1 MKHIGVHIK
10 FMDDD
15 LDSNCLGDYRTHGL
29 YTNCIT
35 VVISRYRRI
44 VEFTRAVLLPSC
56 FQDAETEFVALQ
68 LGVEFMIHPNP
79 HQALG
84 VRGSD
89 LRTKI

>member
-10 FMDDD
+10 FMDDH
-15 LDSNCLGDYRTHGL
+15 LDSDCLGDYRTHGL

-35 VVISRYRRI
+35 VVISEYRRI
-44 VEFTRAVLLPSC
+44 VEFTLAVQLPSC
-56 FQDAETEFVALQ
+56 FRDAETEFAALQ
-68 LGVEFMIHPNP
+68 LGVEFMIQSNP
-79 HQALG
+79 PQALG